1 MKKHKQTHNDLGL
14 VVHRTLMW
22 SMVPFIPKKSWGY
35 LRGQVVGDLS
45 RKAAK
50 CLLFQLEER

>member
-1 MKKHKQTHNDLGL
+1 MKKHKQTHDSLGL
-14 VVHRTLMW
+14 LVRNTLMW
-22 SMVPFIPKKSWGY
+22 RMVPFIPKRKWDY
-35 LRGQVVGDLS
+35 LKGQIIGNLS